1 MREIKFRAYIDKDVI
16 GEEKGLMHYPN
27 DPSDF
32 ELVCNGDGGFS
43 MVIDHEY
50 WVESDKFIIMQYT
63 GLKDKNGQG
72 AEMYQGDIVYGA
84 GHGNGVVDKNYWGE
98 WGLKY
103 KGEFMPIHD
112 LVMEGDLGEIKGNIH
127 ENPELLE
134 QQK

>member
-1 MREIKFRAYIDKDVI
+1 MREIKFRAWHRSAGIMSRVFDLFGYGNIHQEMD
-16 GEEKGLMHYPN
+16 LN
-27 DPSDF
+27 A
-32 ELVCNGDGGFS
+32 CN
-43 MVIDHEY
+43 V
-50 WVESDKFIIMQYT
+50 MQYT

-72 AEMYQGDIVYGA
+72 TEMCQGDIVFA
-84 GHGNGVVDKNYWGE
+84 SGHGNGVVEKNNWGE

-103 KGEFMPIHD
+103 QDDFIPIHD